1 MISPLSGSGFCQS
14 DSDFFCRF
22 RFGGVSAGYFGK
34 GRCDR
39 VVIVAMPFIVFVCV
53 ARGIICQ
60 FAILVRNSIARFCVL
75 SLPEQS
81 LLCGRLN
88 ENISSRIPFLCFV
101 IVRAS
106 RFAGSLLKPL
116 FVWKIFL
123 VTVCYMKVRLWVR
136 LSQNVSCRIP
146 FLCIG
151 ILRTPS
157 LRRSVQREHCNS
169 FDLFGACQ

>member
-1 MISPLSGSGFCQS
+1 
-14 DSDFFCRF
+14 
-22 RFGGVSAGYFGK
+22 
-34 GRCDR
+34 
-39 VVIVAMPFIVFVCV
+39 MPFIVFVCV
-53 ARGIICQ
+53 VRGIICQ
-60 FAILVRNSIARFCVL
+60 FAILVRNSIARFCVW

-88 ENISSRIPFLCFV
+88 ENLSSRIPFLCFV

>member
-1 MISPLSGSGFCQS
+1 MRRRNSTYSSRIPYDNKSVRKLSIYDFAVVGIGFLS
-14 DSDFFCRF
+14 IRFRLFFCRF
-22 RFGGVSAGYFGK
+22 RFGGVSAEYFGK

-53 ARGIICQ
+53 VHGIICQ

-88 ENISSRIPFLCFV
+88 EN
-101 IVRAS
+101 
-106 RFAGSLLKPL
+106 
-116 FVWKIFL
+116 
-123 VTVCYMKVRLWVR
+123 
-136 LSQNVSCRIP
+136 LSDRIP

-151 ILRTPS
+151 ILRTRS
-157 LRRSVQREHCNS
+157 LRRSVQRKHCNS
-169 FDLFGACQ
+169 FDLFGVCQ